1 MAGCIHQ
8 TIIFNSKRKW
18 VATRLKKNIIL
29 SLWNKSLKLGL
40 CGDYFGGP
48 RLENGWQSAHDLHNK
63 IRYGK

>member
-1 MAGCIHQ
+1 MKLLNQ
-8 TIIFNSKRKW
+8 
-18 VATRLKKNIIL
+18 L

-48 RLENGWQSAHDLHNK
+48 RLESGWQSAHDLHNK